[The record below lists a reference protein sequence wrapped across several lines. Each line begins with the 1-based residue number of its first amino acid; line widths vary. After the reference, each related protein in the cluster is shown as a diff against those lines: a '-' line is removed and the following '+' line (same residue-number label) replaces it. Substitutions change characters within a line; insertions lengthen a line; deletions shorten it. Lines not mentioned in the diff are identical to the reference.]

1 MTMGSE
7 DFMQL
12 TRITRLVLTASLVIA
27 GLAGARAEAAGPYQF
42 VPITPCRVI
51 DTRSGLGGFRGL
63 LPDGPP
69 GVKFTVKRACG
80 VPSTASAVALNV
92 TSTDTALPGWVALF
106 PGDQAY
112 SGISN
117 INFGKGDFIAN
128 GAIVP
133 LGAGTTL
140 DLAALSAFA
149 GVGGTGANLIVDVT
163 GYFTG
168 GTGMKFYAITP
179 CRVVN
184 TQTGLGGFTG
194 YLPNGLPG
202 TKFTIK
208 GAAPCNI
215 PADAAAIAVNATA
228 AQTQT
233 QGWFALFPGNAT
245 WPGVSNVNFFGSD
258 TIANGAIVPVS
269 AGANDLTVLAQY
281 AGTPTGA
288 YLQLDLTGYF
298 K

>member
-1 MTMGSE
+1 MRV
-7 DFMQL
+7 
-12 TRITRLVLTASLVIA
+12 TRNAGLLAASLVIA
-27 GLAGARAEAAGPYQF
+27 GLFGAAAEAAGPYQF
-42 VPITPCRVI
+42 VPLTPCRVI
-51 DTRSGLGGFRGL
+51 DTRSGLGGFKGL
-63 LPDGPP
+63 MPDGGL
-69 GVKFTVKRACG
+69 GVKFTIKGACG
-80 VPSTASAVALNV
+80 VPFSASAAALNM
-92 TSTDTALPGWVALF
+92 TATDTNLPGWVAMF
-106 PGDQAY
+106 PGDQPY

-117 INFGKGDFIAN
+117 INFIQGDFIAN

-133 LGAGTTL
+133 LGAGSTL
-140 DLAALSAFA
+140 DLGALAAFA
-149 GVGGTGANLIVDVT
+149 GAGGTGANLIVDVT

-168 GTGMKFYAITP
+168 GTGMKFYPITP
-179 CRVVN
+179 CRVID

-228 AQTQT
+228 AQTQS
-233 QGWFALFPGNAT
+233 QGYFALFPSDAV

-269 AGANDLTVLAQY
+269 PGANDLTVLATY
-281 AGTPTGA
+281 AGIPGA
-288 YLQLDLTGYF
+288 FLQLDLTGYF